1 MRLRRWI
8 LWVLVTIGVFILL
21 SALSVYLLLRGLDLA
36 APVVTRGTTL
46 SIDVAGQLPEDTLY
60 ELGSAFFRVER
71 LTFRDILESVDRAKT
86 DTRIK
91 SLFLQLRGNTLGW
104 AQAEELRSAL
114 VDFRESG
121 KSIVA
126 YVEQAGNLEYY
137 LATAAESIYLHPQ
150 SVLDLRGI
158 QAEVTFMRSTLEKL
172 GIEAEFEQIGP
183 FKNAPD
189 VYTRET
195 LSESHREALDAIV
208 GDIYDRLVTT
218 FSEAR
223 DMSEEDMKGLVDR
236 GPFPAR
242 AAQEAGLVDDLLYRD
257 EVEEALTIGTEKYQP
272 VTVLGY
278 QRQGDDGLS
287 LGRSK
292 IALIYGVG
300 MIVPGESVDDPFAG
314 RVMGSDTIAK
324 AFRAVRKD
332 DSIKAVVFRIDSPG
346 GSDVASDIIWREAS
360 LTMEKKPVI
369 VSMAN
374 VAASGG
380 YWIATASNAIVAEP
394 TTITGSIGIYAGKF
408 NMSGFYEKIGFNK
421 ERVMKGESADFFS
434 DTRNFTEEERQR
446 FRTILEEGY
455 RRFLEKVSQ
464 ARNKDESEVDAI
476 AQGRVWTGAQALEHG
491 LVDELG
497 GLDRAVALAK
507 ERAGIPESTRIHM
520 EIFPRKKSLIEVFLG
535 RMVSGAP
542 ELLSRGG
549 LDRKGWMAR
558 SPVLRMIMEGHRL
571 AVMPYQVELH

>member
-8 LWVLVTIGVFILL
+8 FWVFVTIGVFILL

-60 ELGSAFFRVER
+60 ELGSFFRVER
-71 LTFRDILESVDRAKT
+71 LTFRDILESIKNAKR
-86 DTRIK
+86 DSRIRN
-91 SLFLQLRGNTLGW
+91 LFLQLRGNTLGW

-121 KSIVA
+121 KSVVA

-137 LATAAESIYLHPQ
+137 LATAAESIHLHPQ

-172 GIEAEFEQIGP
+172 GVEAEFEQIGP

-208 GDIYDRLVTT
+208 SDIYDRLVSTY
-218 FSEAR
+218 SDAR
-223 DMSEEDMKGLVDR
+223 EMSEDEMKALVDR

-242 AAQEAGLVDDLLYRD
+242 AALEAGLVDGLLYRD
-257 EVEEALTIGTEKYQP
+257 EVEETLTIGGEKYQP
-272 VTVLGY
+272 VTALGY
-278 QRQGDDGLS
+278 RGQEDDGLDF
-287 LGRSK
+287 GRSK

-300 MIVPGESVDDPFAG
+300 MIVPGESVDDPFVG
-314 RVMGSDTIAK
+314 RVMGSDTIAQ
-324 AFRAVRKD
+324 AFRAIRKD

-360 LTMEKKPVI
+360 LTMKEKPVI

-380 YWIATASNAIVAEP
+380 YWIATASDAIIAEP
-394 TTITGSIGIYAGKF
+394 TTLTGSIGIYAGKF

-421 ERVMKGESADFFS
+421 ERVMKGKSADFFS
-434 DTRNFTEEERQR
+434 DTRNFTEDERQR
-446 FRTILEEGY
+446 FRAVLEEGY
-455 RRFLEKVSQ
+455 RRFLEKVSE
-464 ARNKDESEVDAI
+464 ARGKEESEVHAI
-476 AQGRVWTGAQALEHG
+476 AQGRVWTGAQALENG

-507 ERAGIPESTRIHM
+507 EKAGIPESSRVNL
-520 EIFPRKKSLIEVFLG
+520 ELYPRKKSLIEAFIG
-535 RMVSGAP
+535 QMIYGAP
-542 ELLSRGG
+542 EILSQGG
-549 LDRKGWMAR
+549 LERQGLMAR
-558 SPVLRMIMEGHRL
+558 SPVLRMLMEGQRL